1 MKLMLK
7 WSNTAINLKVK
18 YVEYLF
24 VKGAIEKRA
33 WVKNREC
40 YFKFG
45 REIREGFNS
54 KVIFDQRP
62 IGRQGMR
69 HAFIWEKNFSSR
81 RNSKSKT
88 PEFVICSGSL
98 QADSVE

>member
-1 MKLMLK
+1 MKLMSK

-33 WVKNREC
+33 WVRNREC

-54 KVIFDQRP
+54 KVIFGQRP
-62 IGRQGMR
+62 IGRQGMN
-69 HAFIWEKNFSSR
+69 HAFIWGKNFSSR

-88 PEFVICSGSL
+88 PEYL
-98 QADSVE
+98 

>member
-69 HAFIWEKNFSSR
+69 HAFIWGKNFSSR

-98 QADSVE
+98 PADSVE